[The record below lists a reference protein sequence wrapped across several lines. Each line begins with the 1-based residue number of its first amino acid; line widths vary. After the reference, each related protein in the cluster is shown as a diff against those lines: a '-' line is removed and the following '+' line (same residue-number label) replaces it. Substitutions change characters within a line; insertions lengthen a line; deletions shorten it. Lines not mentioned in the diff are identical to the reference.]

1 MKRFVVSLSVL
12 FFLGS
17 AIFFAPYLSYAL
29 NHQPEPPAATTKV
42 QTFTGTIVKI
52 TGDSITIKS
61 DEGKLMTLS
70 GKAKDWKVGDK
81 VRVNNGKV
89 IKSGNNSSS
98 VEQYK
103 DGEDGVVRTRP
114 GNHKP
119 GENSPVQPLYKDGED
134 GVNRTI
140 PKK

>member
-1 MKRFVVSLSVL
+1 
-12 FFLGS
+12 
-17 AIFFAPYLSYAL
+17 
-29 NHQPEPPAATTKV
+29 
-42 QTFTGTIVKI
+42 
-52 TGDSITIKS
+52 
-61 DEGKLMTLS
+61 MTLF